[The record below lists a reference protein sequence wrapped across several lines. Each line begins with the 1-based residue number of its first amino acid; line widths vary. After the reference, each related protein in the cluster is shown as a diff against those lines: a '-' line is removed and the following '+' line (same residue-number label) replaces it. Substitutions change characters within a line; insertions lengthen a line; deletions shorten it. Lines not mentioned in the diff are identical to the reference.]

1 LRKNYAKN
9 GTKEMMW
16 KAGGTWMDMREYLE
30 YVASR
35 DPHNSEK
42 YWKTTQ
48 KNYRFRKSIT
58 ASEI

>member
-1 LRKNYAKN
+1 
-9 GTKEMMW
+9 MW

-48 KNYRFRKSIT
+48 KDYRFRKSIT